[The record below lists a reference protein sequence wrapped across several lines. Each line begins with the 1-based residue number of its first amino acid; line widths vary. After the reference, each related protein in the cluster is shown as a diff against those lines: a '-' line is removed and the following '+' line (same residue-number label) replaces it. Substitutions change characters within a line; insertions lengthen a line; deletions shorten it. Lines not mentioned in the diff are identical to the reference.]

1 MDITFSEFEKQIIRR
16 LVAVTEIEDRFIVK
30 YIYDKSEYIAIE
42 WDENFTEV
50 TIYFKKQKADTI
62 KTWDAL
68 CEVIFLFRKLEYEN
82 LVGIYTN
89 SKDNTTR
96 AIFDR
101 SKYEKSETGE
111 YCSILDNL
119 GKNARGYFMGTK
131 ATFYADLGKDLNKYS
146 DSFIY
151 VSQTLKDLVKDN
163 FKSAEQKR
171 HKESM
176 AKEQKRHK
184 YTMISAWVA
193 IGVSIG
199 ISFVDFLQEPSDK
212 IISPLNSINKN
223 MSGISLKVDSINSN
237 TIKLNKDSLN
247 TIP

>member
-1 MDITFSEFEKQIIRR
+1 MNITFSEFEKQIIRR
-16 LVAVTEIEDRFIVK
+16 LVAVTYIEDRFIVK
-30 YIYDKSEYIAIE
+30 YIYDDSEYIAIE

-89 SKDNTTR
+89 SKDNLTR

-111 YCSILDNL
+111 YCSIVDHL

-171 HKESM
+171 HEESM

-184 YTMISAWVA
+184 YTMILAWVA

-212 IISPLNSINKN
+212 IITPLNSINKN